1 MTGQA
6 IADYERWAS
15 ALGKIFPLQ
24 HSSDIPLARKNADD
38 ANRSILHKEVKAYGF
53 ESVYGP
59 GAKVFKFRVPEVARG
74 SCVGMAA
81 NLFRGFFDGFFKALS
96 YMRDSKRDQVVA
108 KLTDEIGLRGLAVG
122 NAH

>member
-1 MTGQA
+1 MTGQT
-6 IADYERWAS
+6 ITDYERWVS

-24 HSSDIPLARKNADD
+24 HSSDIPLAMKNADD

-81 NLFRGFFDGFFKALS
+81 NLFRGFLTASL
-96 YMRDSKRDQVVA
+96 KR
-108 KLTDEIGLRGLAVG
+108 LAICGTPSVTR
-122 NAH
+122 